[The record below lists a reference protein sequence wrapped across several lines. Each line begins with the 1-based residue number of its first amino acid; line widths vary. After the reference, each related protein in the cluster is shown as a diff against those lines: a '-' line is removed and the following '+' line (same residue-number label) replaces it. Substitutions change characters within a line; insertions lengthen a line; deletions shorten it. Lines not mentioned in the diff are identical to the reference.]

1 MTFPSFAALQECAI
15 SEYTHHSEVLEG
27 PGSLDV
33 LKSLLKVL
41 ELSVDLGLGLL
52 GALDSLGLVGLDGLD
67 LAVDVVLLD
76 LEGVELLLNVV
87 DNGGVLQDGAVVG
100 EVDLLGLLGQDL
112 DLAARIIVALLE
124 GLEGLGGGATE
135 AEFGAQVG
143 PVDLGGGAALDGGV
157 SRCCWLLGKSR
168 TGAGCAIPSKSG
180 IRRIA
185 LSRGRAREGAVRTE
199 TAIVN
204 AVWMVV
210 SGDGGMLLAVE
221 GLRLKRAGLPGRNSQ
236 PTLLPD
242 PKAQLPARDLSIER
256 CVNAYMNCI
265 LHPTINLVQLV

>member
-1 MTFPSFAALQECAI
+1 MYVVRYPNHVTFPSFAAFRECAI
-15 SEYTHHSEVLEG
+15 SEYTHNSEVLEG

-41 ELSVDLGLGLL
+41 ELSVDLELGLL

-76 LEGVELLLNVV
+76 LEGVELLLDVV
-87 DNGGVLQDGAVVG
+87 DDGGVLQDGAVVG
-100 EVDLLGLLGQDL
+100 EVDLLGLLGQNL

-157 SRCCWLLGKSR
+157 SRCRWLLGKSR
-168 TGAGCAIPSKSG
+168 TRAGCATPGTLG
-180 IRRIA
+180 IERSA
-185 LSRGRAREGAVRTE
+185 LSRTRALEGAVRTE
-199 TAIVN
+199 TAIVS
-204 AVWMVV
+204 AVWLVV
-210 SGDGGMLLAVE
+210 GRDGGMLLAVE
-221 GLRLKRAGLPGRNSQ
+221 GLRLKRAGLPGRNSRNG
-236 PTLLPD
+236 LGGD
-242 PKAQLPARDLSIER
+242 PKAQLHARDLSIEMYL
-256 CVNAYMNCI
+256 NEYMS
-265 LHPTINLVQLV
+265 

>member
-1 MTFPSFAALQECAI
+1 MTFPSFAAFPERDI
-15 SEYTHHSEVLEG
+15 SDYTHHSEVLER
-27 PGSLDV
+27 PGGLDV

-76 LEGVELLLNVV
+76 LESVELLLDVV
-87 DNGGVLQDGAVVG
+87 DDGSVLQDGAVVG
-100 EVDLLGLLGQDL
+100 EVDLLGLLGKDL
-112 DLAARIIVALLE
+112 DLAARVIVALLE
-124 GLEGLGGGATE
+124 GLEGLGCGATE

-185 LSRGRAREGAVRTE
+185 LFRGRAREGAVRTE

-221 GLRLKRAGLPGRNSQ
+221 GLRLKRAGLPGRNSR

-242 PKAQLPARDLSIER
+242 PKAQLPARDL
-256 CVNAYMNCI
+256 N
-265 LHPTINLVQLV
+265 T